1 MRLGS
6 GWLTR
11 SRSTDLAGVAGPLVS
26 SLTSGPPLP
35 TCPEGKEQMA
45 DGWKNPDTGAE
56 CIVEPLLHT
65 TMGCDC
71 TSSESSFDFMQ
82 LVTAIGP

>member
-1 MRLGS
+1 M
-6 GWLTR
+6 
-11 SRSTDLAGVAGPLVS
+11 S

-45 DGWKNPDTGAE
+45 EGWENPDTKVK
-56 CIVEPLLHT
+56 CFVDPILHEPH
-65 TMGCDC
+65 GCDC

>member
-1 MRLGS
+1 M
-6 GWLTR
+6 
-11 SRSTDLAGVAGPLVS
+11 S

-45 DGWKNPDTGAE
+45 DGWKNPDTG
-56 CIVEPLLHT
+56 LHCLVT
-65 TMGCDC
+65 PIGSTGCDC

>member
-26 SLTSGPPLP
+26 SLTSGPALP

-45 DGWKNPDTGAE
+45 DGWENPDTKEKCVVTPIGS
-56 CIVEPLLHT
+56 V
-65 TMGCDC
+65 GCDC